1 MIKQAVIF
9 CGGLGTRLQ
18 KITNKIPK
26 PMVDV
31 GGKPFLEHLIVQL
44 KKNGINKI
52 ILLTGYKSDLIKNYF
67 LDGREFNLN
76 IDYSYLPANYETG
89 SRLYKVIKKLDKK
102 FLLLY
107 CDNYSSINIH
117 KLDHEFLKSKKKLM
131 MCLSKKRNGN
141 CSINKDMTVNYSLKR
156 SLKNKFVEIGYMII
170 KKEILKYLNNKNESF
185 SKFIFQM
192 SKKKLITSS
201 IQKNGYTSISD
212 PKRLNK
218 TRKLFLNNKFILIDR
233 DGVLNVKSK
242 TERYITSVKDLI
254 LNRSLCTKLPKNSK
268 LICISNQAGIST
280 KDLTFQNLRKINNKI
295 SKYLKS
301 LGIQIVKYYISHHHY
316 NSQSYFRKPNPGNFF
331 KASNNFK
338 FILDKTFYIGDDKR
352 DIEAAYNAN
361 THAIY
366 VGKEKFT
373 AKEKKKY
380 EFILLKNSLK
390 KLYNDKKIFKF

>member
-9 CGGLGTRLQ
+9 CGGFGTRLQ

-31 GGKPFLEHLIVQL
+31 AGKPFLEHLIVQL
-44 KKNGINKI
+44 KKNGIKKI
-52 ILLTGYKSDLIKNYF
+52 IILTGYKSDLIKNYF
-67 LDGREFNLN
+67 LDGRGFNLN
-76 IDYSYLPANYETG
+76 IEYSYLPANYETG
-89 SRLYKVIKKLDKK
+89 SRLYKVIKKLNKK

-117 KLDHEFLKSKKKLM
+117 KLNKEFLKSKKKLM
-131 MCLSKKRNGN
+131 MCLSEKKNGN
-141 CSINKDMTVNYSLKR
+141 CSINRDMTVNYSLKR
-156 SLKNKFVEIGYMII
+156 SSKNKFVEIGYMII
-170 KKEILKYLNNKNESF
+170 KKEILRYLKNKNESF
-185 SKFIFQM
+185 SKFIYQM
-192 SKKKLITSS
+192 SKKKFITSF
-201 IQKNGYTSISD
+201 IQKNGYTSIGD
-212 PKRLNK
+212 PKRLNI

-242 TERYITSVKDLI
+242 TERYITSVKNLI
-254 LNRSLCTKLPKNSK
+254 LNRSLCSKLPKNSK

-361 THAIY
+361 TFIIY
-366 VGKEKFT
+366 VGKDKLT
-373 AKEKKKY
+373 LTEKKKY
-380 EFILLKNSLK
+380 NFVMLKNSIKYVYNEK
-390 KLYNDKKIFKF
+390 KKYRF